1 MKTLVGKGLRFLGTL
16 ILSSILFVSFLP
28 AAERLPNHERTLLL
42 AKDWNP
48 SIDPTGWW
56 ISEKYDGMR
65 ARWDG
70 TNLWSRGGNLI
81 HAPGYFV
88 ADLPKNTHLDGEL
101 WYGRGGFEETV
112 SIARRLQPDERWW
125 RLKFMV
131 FDAPKLEA
139 TFEDRVEFLRELLP
153 VDGTHARWV
162 EQVKCE
168 GVEDLIARRDRMVK
182 AGGEGLMIR
191 RPGSA
196 YESGYS
202 PTLLKVKPHSSSVAT
217 VIGHKSGKGR
227 FSGMLGSLR
236 VRSEDG
242 REFSIGTG
250 FNNEERSSPPSIGSV
265 VEYRYRGLTKNGIP
279 RFPSFLRVRKN

>member
-42 AKDWNP
+42 AKDWNQ

-81 HAPGYFV
+81 HAPEYFV
-88 ADLPKNTHLDGEL
+88 AELPKDTHLDGEL
-101 WYGRGGFEETV
+101 WRGRGEFEETI
-112 SIARRLQPDERWW
+112 SIARRLQPDERWHEM
-125 RLKFMV
+125 KYMV
-131 FDAPKLEA
+131 FDAPRIA
-139 TFEDRVEFLRELLP
+139 GSFEDRVEFMRELLP
-153 VDGTHARWV
+153 THGKYVRRV
-162 EQVKCE
+162 EQIRCK
-168 GVEDLIARRDRMVK
+168 GTEDLIARRDRMIE

-191 RPGSA
+191 RPGSEYKA
-196 YESGYS
+196 GYS
-202 PTLLKVKPHSSSVAT
+202 PTLLKVKPHSSAVAT
-217 VIGHKSGKGR
+217 VIGHNPGKGR
-227 FSGMLGSLR
+227 LEGMLGSLR
-236 VRSEDG
+236 VRSTDA

-250 FNNEERSSPPSIGSV
+250 LSNAERNSPPPIGSV
-265 VEYRYRGLTKNGIP
+265 VEYRYRGLTKKGLP
-279 RFPSFLRVRKN
+279 RFPSFLRMKNE